1 MLFPDRWLLPIVGCT
16 DTVRARTRY
25 ACVGHPR
32 TRARYRHLSSSS
44 DPSPANA
51 ATSSMTSQT
60 ERERQ
65 CVYLTYRDLF
75 CGSKARVRNR
85 KIIRKIVLKHSSQ
98 SGNDVH
104 EQHLGRTINILNTL
118 LKDRVF
124 EFERTAR
131 RTFPD
136 LFAKSLPVP
145 HTVTSSTE
153 QDIMAE
159 RPTKTKQWHK
169 DKREGLARYPSNG
182 MLPAFPAM

>member
-1 MLFPDRWLLPIVGCT
+1 MLACGACIDPPVPVWGTRERVLDAHISLLT
-16 DTVRARTRY
+16 RTP
-25 ACVGHPR
+25 HP
-32 TRARYRHLSSSS
+32 AY
-44 DPSPANA
+44 A

-85 KIIRKIVLKHSSQ
+85 KIIRSIVLKHLGQ
-98 SGNDVH
+98 SGNGVH
-104 EQHLGRTINILNTL
+104 EQHLERTINILKTL

-131 RTFPD
+131 RFFPD
-136 LFAKSLPVP
+136 LFAKSPPVP

-153 QDIMAE
+153 QNTMAE
-159 RPTKTKQWHK
+159 RPTETKQWHK
-169 DKREGLARYPSNG
+169 DKREGLARYLWNG
-182 MLPAFPAM
+182 MLLAIFVM